1 MKEGLRTVNRVNALI
16 KEEYGISERLHGE
29 IIPAFMK
36 EFDSSVSKT
45 RKTVNSDG
53 VVIRDSSF
61 RFDFFNDSS
70 YILRVYWSIYYF
82 ETPEDSEEYVS
93 THRLSNYSDY
103 GDRMLRLNIVYIK
116 GRPSRNMLFDTVGH
130 ELEHLY
136 QNILMGKEFGD
147 GMVYAL
153 AKTYMTVSD
162 DYHRYLAWII
172 YASTKSEQEA
182 MVNGCY
188 NEYLNDEDG
197 CALDLDRFIKESYAG
212 IWLQNLYN
220 AYSFVKSHNDEKMTQ
235 AIADYKRMAPKC
247 TYKWF
252 LRLGANGIRTFERRI
267 ARLIL
272 KIKKGCFNYRMIME
286 AKGIDSLI
294 EEVIYLK

>member
-1 MKEGLRTVNRVNALI
+1 MKQGLKNTNRVNRLI
-16 KEEYGISERLHGE
+16 KEEYGISERLHSE

-45 RKTVNSDG
+45 KKNVNSDG
-53 VVIRDSSF
+53 VVTRDGSF
-61 RFDFFNDSS
+61 RFDFFGDSN
-70 YILRVYWSIYYF
+70 YILRVYWHIYYF
-82 ETPEDSEEYVS
+82 ETPEDSEQYVS
-93 THRLSNYSDY
+93 THRLPNYSDY

-116 GRPSRNMLFDTVGH
+116 GRPSRNMMFDTVGH

-136 QNILMGKEFGD
+136 QSILMGKEFGD

-153 AKTYMTVSD
+153 SKTYMTVSD

-188 NEYLNDEDG
+188 NEYLNDEEG
-197 CALDLDRFIKESYAG
+197 NVLNLDKFIKESDAG
-212 IWLQNLYN
+212 IWLQNLYE
-220 AYSFVKSHNDEKMTQ
+220 AYYFVKSHNDEKMTLT
-235 AIADYKRMAPKC
+235 IADYKRRAPQC

-252 LRLGANGIRTFERRI
+252 LRVGVNGIRTFERRI

-272 KIKKGCFNYRMIME
+272 KIKKGCFNHRMIME
-286 AKGIDSLI
+286 AHGIDNLI
-294 EEVIYLK
+294 EQVIFLK